1 LTGAS
6 AGSQPLPGR
15 AGRERAGTYGGARGS
30 RGKGDRVA
38 PAVFALLVLACFVAL
53 LVTQRLKH
61 TPTVVQAFKL
71 THVISPKSTGE
82 SREEHISFKLAKA
95 DRVTVTIVSS
105 SGVDVATLVR
115 DLPVPRYKQLS
126 LRWNGRRGVAQGY
139 SVLRRKD
146 GYSTLLPVN
155 RGSLAPPGEYRVQVS
170 LPSHGPV
177 LSPRSFK
184 LVGR

>member
-1 LTGAS
+1 M
-6 AGSQPLPGR
+6 GSGDR
-15 AGRERAGTYGGARGS
+15 AGGARGADYADE
-30 RGKGDRVA
+30 RLAR
-38 PAVFALLVLACFVAL
+38 AVFALLVLACFAAL

-61 TPTVVQAFKL
+61 TPAAVQAFKL
-71 THVISPKSTGE
+71 THVISPTSTGE

-95 DRVTVTIVSS
+95 DDVTVTIVSS
-105 SGVDVATLVR
+105 SGEEVATLVR

-155 RGSLAPPGEYRVQVS
+155 RGSLAAAGEYRVQVS
-170 LPSHGPV
+170 LPAHGPV

-184 LVGR
+184 LVGP